1 MKIEFYVTDATGALI
16 EYVELD
22 PLDLE
27 SYIDAVNKYGYEDED
42 ANTYKFDL
50 AKMTKN
56 GATIYLLA
64 D

>member
-1 MKIEFYVTDATGALI
+1 MKIEFYVSDGDGSMDETI
-16 EYVELD
+16 EID

-27 SYIDAVNKYGYEDED
+27 SYIDAVKKYGYEDEEG
-42 ANTYKFDL
+42 NTYKFSF

-56 GATIYLLA
+56 GATIYLLT